1 MGGEKE
7 VDKEKGGGKER
18 ERGEGIVKGIFNP
31 FQDLKEVSLS
41 LSL

>member
-18 ERGEGIVKGIFNP
+18 EREGRV
-31 FQDLKEVSLS
+31 LS
-41 LSL
+41 REYSTRFRI